1 MKNKSFLSILFVIV
15 ALLLVGCSK
24 TTTELLTTD
33 SITTT
38 STQQTTNVPTTENPT
53 TLYTTTIT
61 TAPVTEAPT
70 TQVLYFTVTFMIDDI
85 VLKQETVAQGS
96 DATPPTNTEKA
107 SNLEFSYNFNGW
119 DKDYT
124 NVQSDLIIY
133 AIYLETPILYDVTF
147 YDYDGLTVIS
157 TVQVTY
163 NSSATPPED
172 IETRNDEI
180 YTYTFNSWVGDY
192 TNITE
197 NTEIYSSYTRTYTT
211 SGDYLHSDFY
221 DLVAS
226 TFDIENETNIENNI
240 TYLTQ
245 VFEADSEEE
254 AYRIFNI
261 LVFNYDQLTE
271 FNNFEEFKDIF
282 SNLES
287 GFLTDEKLVD
297 IIFNYLKSA
306 DSYFIGLSDLE
317 FTWYNEVVL
326 NYNNFQDQYMVIRDV
341 QNQIE
346 YDLNLAVE
354 LLEETLRS
362 DAFNYF
368 YAKVALYSTEKDKF
382 NYFDYLK
389 TYIGND
395 VYDLNTAIWN
405 ILDQANID
413 PALYDFYVWQYNS
426 ICNSHPLYLD
436 KIETFRDKMTSYYNA
451 NQAYVPLEAAITS
464 NSLYD
469 DFITSANSLYSTYIQ
484 SVNNYF
490 LIKDDLEY
498 WQLQMNGINASMEY
512 LDLAREILT
521 STENEELY
529 KEALLIIIDDIQSM
543 ILNADN
549 VDFTELSDLV
559 TYIVNNQDMY
569 GYLDTTTLFEVI
581 TKEGLFNTIQSIS
594 KVLDLRYQTITPED
608 WTILDDAIYNL
619 SVDYANTLESYE
631 FDLQQEINT
640 TYSKATNYF
649 IYFDLLVNELHTF
662 INSITMDEI
671 EKFETLVV
679 NQNLYTQNEYTTELA
694 KLIHDIYS
702 DSNLDL
708 NNFVDSYVY
717 INFFQVDVHIE
728 FSSLGTIENNMLFR
742 MQEFLVIAQY
752 IADTDPSLITEATL
766 LEFYNDFWDWYHD
779 FLFSYNFYL
788 NQD

>member
-24 TTTELLTTD
+24 TTTELQTTD

-70 TQVLYFTVTFMIDDI
+70 TQVLYFTVTFMVDDVI
-85 VLKQETVAQGS
+85 IKQESVLHGTS
-96 DATPPTNTEKA
+96 ATPPDDPQKEST
-107 SNLEFSYNFNGW
+107 LQYSYTFNGW
-119 DKDYT
+119 DANYT
-124 NVQSDLIIY
+124 YVQSDLVINATFI
-133 AIYLETPILYDVTF
+133 ETPILYDVTF

-172 IETRNDEI
+172 IETRTDEI

-287 GFLTDEKLVD
+287 GFLTDEKLVE
-297 IIFNYLKSA
+297 IIFNYLKSP

-317 FTWYNEVVL
+317 FTWYNDVVL
-326 NYNNFQDQYMVIRDV
+326 NYNNFQDQYMVIRDA

-346 YDLNLAVE
+346 YDLSLAVE
-354 LLEETLRS
+354 LLEENLRS

-368 YAKVALYSTEKDKF
+368 YAKVTLYSTEKDKF

-436 KIETFRDKMTSYYNA
+436 KIETFRDKMTAYYNA

-484 SVNNYF
+484 SVNSYF

-512 LDLAREILT
+512 LDLARDILT

-529 KEALLIIIDDIQSM
+529 KEALLIIIDDIQFM

-549 VDFTELSDLV
+549 VDFTELSNLV

-581 TKEGLFNTIQSIS
+581 TKEGLLNTIQSIS

-619 SVDYANTLESYE
+619 SIDYANTLESYE

-679 NQNLYTQNEYTTELA
+679 NQNLYTQNEYTIELA
-694 KLIHDIYS
+694 KLIHDIYC

-708 NNFVDSYVY
+708 NNFVDSYIY
-717 INFFQVDVHIE
+717 INFFQVDVHVE
-728 FSSLGTIENNMLFR
+728 FSSLETIENNMLFR

-752 IADTDPSLITEATL
+752 IADTDPSLVSEATL

-779 FLFSYNFYL
+779 FLFSYNFYIE
-788 NQD
+788 

>member
-172 IETRNDEI
+172 IETRSDEI
-180 YTYTFNSWVGDY
+180 YTYTFDSWIGDY

-287 GFLTDEKLVD
+287 GFLTDERLVE
-297 IIFNYLKSA
+297 IIFNYLKSP

-326 NYNNFQDQYMVIRDV
+326 NYNNFQDQYMVIRDA

-346 YDLNLAVE
+346 YDLSLAVE

-451 NQAYVPLEAAITS
+451 NQAYIPLEAAITS